1 MYCLLDIK
9 IAWINSCWSV
19 KVSFIFRRE
28 LIIYPRTKEWFW
40 NDSLIMLDYYIKHDA
55 KAFNN
60 FLANKV
66 RLIKE
71 NSNVHLIRENS
82 DVCHSMYKES
92 KSNLHIVFSYGVN
105 LPQDSGG
112 ATHFVKTAHRGR
124 YMQQIFQ
131 GEPPLRGE

>member
-1 MYCLLDIK
+1 
-9 IAWINSCWSV
+9 
-19 KVSFIFRRE
+19 
-28 LIIYPRTKEWFW
+28 
-40 NDSLIMLDYYIKHDA
+40 MLDYYIEHDA

-60 FLANKV
+60 FVVNTV

-92 KSNLHIVFSYGVN
+92 KSNLHIVFSYGVH

-112 ATHFVKTAHRGR
+112 ATPFVKTAHRGG
-124 YMQQIFQ
+124 YMQWTFQ
-131 GEPPLRGE
+131 GQPLLSGESLFSGGRGSSLLLLTLVTF